1 MSSMCLWSVTRGK
14 SMEMQL
20 RELVDTSKG
29 PVIEATDD
37 CFQVWADADSVKLE
51 SRGQHDGY

>member
-1 MSSMCLWSVTRGK
+1 MCLWSVTRGK